1 MGKKAAKKSVK
12 AVRGNA
18 QIAQKV
24 AVPPPFTQSSDP
36 TSADDEEEP
45 FLSPS
50 ASDSEESDEKIG
62 ARVEEAHLDLL
73 REREL
78 SIKAGSN
85 IEDSDEKI
93 SAGSDEANVDLL
105 RERAQVMINNN
116 SFLIIK
122 KKYSTTATNQSLQY
136 SFTEYAMHTT

>member
-1 MGKKAAKKSVK
+1 
-12 AVRGNA
+12 
-18 QIAQKV
+18 
-24 AVPPPFTQSSDP
+24 
-36 TSADDEEEP
+36 
-45 FLSPS
+45 LSPS

-105 RERAQVMINNN
+105 RERAQVN
-116 SFLIIK
+116 
-122 KKYSTTATNQSLQY
+122 
-136 SFTEYAMHTT
+136 